1 MRYPC
6 SSHLVTD
13 QTVTMA
19 SNVSA
24 GDVVLLV
31 WCEGQSPER
40 VKELVERLQE
50 KVGSSG
56 QVKIEN
62 AERLKHCKY
71 SEL

>member
-1 MRYPC
+1 
-6 SSHLVTD
+6 
-13 QTVTMA
+13 MA